1 MQDRRNRYLVKV
13 NSIFYRFSA
22 CAVVLLAYHLF
33 YLVHF
38 PDLLRGFG
46 NAKYGLPLVVNLY
59 SILLVLPFVTTY
71 RKKYQW
77 VLRYLMILF
86 VCLFV
91 YTIIDL
97 KRYPLQSF
105 IDIRFTVSMFFAPIS
120 AVLFIGSFEDNI
132 YKTLNFI
139 NVVTFIWNCIIIIQ
153 CLCYRLGAPFLFAFD
168 YYFVSGMSIRNNSVQ
183 LSLGLFGNLF
193 VVYNLSLLFSAPK
206 RKFWNLIYV
215 IVGVTALLFVQQTKG
230 YILTILACLM
240 VIVYGSIRNKK
251 IRIISCFLIIWIALF
266 VIGTD
271 LVYIFARQLFGSEY
285 RQTKSYLN
293 RVYELNYYMNCFK
306 EHPILGN
313 GFAELEYYE
322 YVVRGKEGIADYT
335 DVGFIG
341 LLGRCGLFSIVFYLI
356 PLLRIIYISIK
367 KRKAVSHAMSL
378 ILCSFS
384 VYLIVT
390 SGTLIITDQGRNML
404 FGFMI
409 AFFEF
414 VYANGDIRLEDHKK
428 QK

>member
-1 MQDRRNRYLVKV
+1 MQYIRNLYLVKV
-13 NSIFYRFSA
+13 NSIFYRFSS
-22 CAVVLLAYHLF
+22 CVFVLLAYHLF
-33 YLVHF
+33 YLIHF
-38 PDLLRGFG
+38 PDFLKGFG

-59 SILLVLPFVTTY
+59 SVVLVLPFVVTY

-77 VLRYLMILF
+77 ILRYLLILF

-120 AVLFIGSFEDNI
+120 AVLFIGAFEDNI
-132 YKTLNFI
+132 YKMIRFI
-139 NVVTFIWNCIIIIQ
+139 NIVTLIWNCIIIVQ
-153 CLCYRLGAPFLFAFD
+153 CLRYRFGAPFLFAFD
-168 YYFVSGMSIRNNSVQ
+168 DYFVLGMSIRNDSVQ

-193 VVYNLSLLFSAPK
+193 VVYNLALLFSRSK
-206 RKFWNLIYV
+206 RKFWNLIHV
-215 IVGVTALLFVQQTKG
+215 VTGVTALIFVQQTKG

-240 VIVYGSIRNKK
+240 VIVYGSVKNKK
-251 IRIISCFLIIWIALF
+251 IRIISCFLIIWVAVLVFSTDFINIF
-266 VIGTD
+266 V
-271 LVYIFARQLFGSEY
+271 RELFGSEY

-293 RVYELNYYMNCFK
+293 RVYELNYYMDCFK
-306 EHPILGN
+306 AHPVLGN

-322 YVVRGKEGIADYT
+322 SVIRGKEGVADYT

-367 KRKAVSHAMSL
+367 KGKVVSHTMSL
-378 ILCSFS
+378 VLYSFT

-414 VYANGDIRLEDHKK
+414 VNVNKDIRFEEH
-428 QK
+428 